1 MCPSI
6 LPYVPFFLLVFLE
19 SDVLLKCHI
28 VLFEFDLVLWCFK
41 RVGRVFEVSSVS
53 QGSLKDTSRKF
64 WGNFKGVKKVL
75 RGFI

>member
-41 RVGRVFEVSSVS
+41 RVGRVFEVSSVFQGS
-53 QGSLKDTSRKF
+53 FKGVPSKFLGSLKE
-64 WGNFKGVKKVL
+64 V
-75 RGFI
+75 

>member
-41 RVGRVFEVSSVS
+41 RVGRVFEVSSVF
-53 QGSLKDTSRKF
+53 QGSFKDVSSK
-64 WGNFKGVKKVL
+64 
-75 RGFI
+75 I